1 MAAYHYVFI
10 RPTQIEG
17 IHYAVGSPA
26 DGFSDGTME
35 SLIRACRI
43 TVGEGGGE
51 KLKKAPKKKPAKPKP
66 VEVVEDVS
74 TETDEETGDQVD
86 VETDASGDQS
96 SDDEATGDDAAGG
109 AAEEGT
115 DESDEESDEEATEA
129 DDDALTL
136 KQLGVG
142 KKFLEGFASAKVTTL
157 GEAREYFAKHGS
169 FEKLPNIGEVSSRDL
184 IAQLGL

>member
-1 MAAYHYVFI
+1 MATYHYVFI
-10 RPTQIEG
+10 RPTQLEG
-17 IHYAVGSPA
+17 VHYAVGAPA

-51 KLKKAPKKKPAKPKP
+51 KVKKPKRKKPAAPKVEP
-66 VEVVEDVS
+66 VE
-74 TETDEETGDQVD
+74 DQVSA
-86 VETDASGDQS
+86 ETEEPGEEDSEQDPVQLPEDGA
-96 SDDEATGDDAAGG
+96 GDDSD
-109 AAEEGT
+109 EDLEG
-115 DESDEESDEEATEA
+115 DEESDDDA

-142 KKFLEGFASAKVTTL
+142 KKFLEGFASANITTL
-157 GEAREYFAKHGS
+157 GGAREYFALHGS

-184 IAQLGL
+184 VAQLGI

>member
-1 MAAYHYVFI
+1 MAAYRYVFI

-17 IHYAVGSPA
+17 IHYAIGSPA

-51 KLKKAPKKKPAKPKP
+51 KVKKPRRRKPAAPK
-66 VEVVEDVS
+66 VESAEEEVSAETEEEVDAEAESREDA
-74 TETDEETGDQVD
+74 EG
-86 VETDASGDQS
+86 
-96 SDDEATGDDAAGG
+96 DDEADDSLEGD
-109 AAEEGT
+109 
-115 DESDEESDEEATEA
+115 DESDEEA

-142 KKFLEGFASAKVTTL
+142 KKFLEGFASAKLTTL
-157 GEAREYFAKHGS
+157 GEARKYLAEHGS
-169 FEKLPNIGEVSSRDL
+169 FEKLPNIGDVTSRDL
-184 IAQLGL
+184 VAQLGL